1 MTAGRTALVVIGSV
15 LSLVALAL
23 LAGGGVL
30 LWADRTQK
38 DSDGFFSTST
48 ERLSTPSHALRSE
61 SIDVGENVPDWLF
74 DGKGLATIRVRAQGR
89 ERETPVFVGVA
100 RERDVRTYLSGVA
113 HAVVTNVEY
122 DPFRVEYRP
131 EPGARAPAPP
141 ATEGF
146 WVDQASGSG
155 VEEIQWDLDDG
166 KWNVVAMNAD
176 GSPGV
181 EVDVA
186 LAAKVAWLL
195 AVAIGLLVAGGLL
208 LGAGMVMIAFGV
220 RPASTPPP
228 VAVEGPSTGAPGAP
242 VRVHAAYPVSVEG
255 ELTEPL
261 SRWLWLVKWL
271 LVIPHAIV
279 LAFLW
284 IAFFVLTVVA
294 FFAILLTARYP
305 RGIFEFNAG
314 VIRWS
319 WRVGF
324 YAYSALGTD
333 RYPPFSLKDA
343 DYPARFEVEYPE
355 RLSRGL
361 VLVKWWLLAI
371 PHYLVVAIFTGGG
384 WAWWWSDGG
393 GAGWSV
399 GGGLI
404 GLLVLI
410 AGVVLLF
417 THRYPR
423 SIFDFVL
430 GMNRWVLRVVAYAA
444 LMRDEY
450 PPFRLER

>member
-1 MTAGRTALVVIGSV
+1 
-15 LSLVALAL
+15 
-23 LAGGGVL
+23 
-30 LWADRTQK
+30 
-38 DSDGFFSTST
+38 
-48 ERLSTPSHALRSE
+48 
-61 SIDVGENVPDWLF
+61 
-74 DGKGLATIRVRAQGR
+74 
-89 ERETPVFVGVA
+89 
-100 RERDVRTYLSGVA
+100 
-113 HAVVTNVEY
+113 
-122 DPFRVEYRP
+122 
-131 EPGARAPAPP
+131 
-141 ATEGF
+141 
-146 WVDQASGSG
+146 VDQASGSG